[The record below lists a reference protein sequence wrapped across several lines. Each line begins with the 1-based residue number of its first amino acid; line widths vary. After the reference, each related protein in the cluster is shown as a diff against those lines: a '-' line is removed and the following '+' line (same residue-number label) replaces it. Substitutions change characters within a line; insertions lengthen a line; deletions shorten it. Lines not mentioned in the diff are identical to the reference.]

1 MENNNELMD
10 SLDAHVL
17 HLKEMEAEDEAEAEA
32 EADKTTSNSSFQIS
46 RQNPA
51 GIESQARRRSFLA
64 FRFLVGC
71 IDDVRDY
78 PSTNDDSDFNFRLE
92 AFSFALSLSLSL
104 SLS

>member
-10 SLDAHVL
+10 SLDAHLL
-17 HLKEMEAEDEAEAEA
+17 HLKKMEAEDEAEA

-51 GIESQARRRSFLA
+51 GIESQAQRRSFLA

-71 IDDVRDY
+71 IDDDVRD
-78 PSTNDDSDFNFRLE
+78 
-92 AFSFALSLSLSL
+92 
-104 SLS
+104 